1 MVTPEKLA
9 AMQPYPGIDF
19 LGAGYDMFTGNPEG
33 DEKSMIDAGF
43 KQPVRTMSYQ
53 GVTMTRDD
61 QYLLPDGA
69 YGQPMHSCYRTQARA
84 STHLPSSA
92 RAWVR

>member
-1 MVTPEKLA
+1 MITADENGLGIDSGSGGMVTPEKLA

-43 KQPVRTMSYQ
+43 KQPLRTMPYQ

-61 QYLLPDGA
+61 QYLMPWRL
-69 YGQPMHSCYRTQARA
+69 QR
-84 STHLPSSA
+84 
-92 RAWVR
+92 